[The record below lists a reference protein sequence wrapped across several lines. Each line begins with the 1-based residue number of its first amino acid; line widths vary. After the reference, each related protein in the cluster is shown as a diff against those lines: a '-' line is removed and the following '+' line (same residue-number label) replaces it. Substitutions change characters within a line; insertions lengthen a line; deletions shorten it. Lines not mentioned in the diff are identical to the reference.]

1 MIYGNC
7 IKRVLDFSAA
17 LIVLAVLLV
26 PFLALAA
33 LLAAANRGTPFFRQT
48 RPGRHG
54 KLFRI
59 VKFKTM
65 TDEKDDRGELLPDER
80 RLTRAG
86 RLVRSLSLDEL
97 PQLFNVLA
105 GQMSF
110 IGPRPLL
117 PEYLPLYSAEQARRH
132 DVRPGITGW
141 AQVNGRN
148 SIGWDRKFELDVW
161 YVDHLSLLLDARI
174 ILLTLAKVVQRQGI
188 SAEEAPP
195 WKNSRVPEN
204 EEEYSNHR
212 RRGIRQGN
220 GLLPPRNQR
229 EVPLLEFDRFL

>member
-48 RPGRHG
+48 RPGRRG

-59 VKFKTM
+59 VKFQTM
-65 TDEKDDRGELLPDER
+65 TDEQDARGELLPDER

-188 SAEEAPP
+188 SAEGSATME
-195 WKNSRVPEN
+195 KFTGS
-204 EEEYSNHR
+204 
-212 RRGIRQGN
+212 GK
-220 GLLPPRNQR
+220 
-229 EVPLLEFDRFL
+229 